1 MQKFCYTGAIILVV
15 REEPMSQLLYRLGQ
29 FATRRAWLVII
40 AWIAVFGLAGGLAA
54 VSGGKFTTAMTI
66 EGVPAQKTI
75 DKLQESFPSAS
86 RGSGQVIFHTANG
99 KPFTEAEKATI
110 AAALDNVDSMVDVN
124 ETINPFTTQAELNDK
139 RVELSDAPDK
149 IAAAQA
155 KIDKG
160 RQKIAD
166 GRAALKQAQIDLDK
180 GIVKLVANEKKLK
193 DGKKQL
199 AASERDARGMQEH
212 LQAQLSELEAQLA
225 QVQYAYDN
233 GLATADDLAAVQQGV
248 AQVEAGLS
256 QVNAGLAVIAAKK
269 IELAAGEEKIA
280 DAWWQVEV
288 GRQKITDGAA
298 KLNDAETKLND
309 GQAELDA
316 KAAELAPA
324 QTLIGAAK
332 DFRVVSTDGATAIG
346 TVLFDI
352 PITEVESAH
361 RNAVATELMSIAGG
375 NLKVE
380 VSQELLR
387 SLDSLLGPGE
397 IIGLLVAAV
406 TLFIMLGT
414 LIGAGLPVVG
424 ALIGVAISGS
434 ITFALSAIWEFT
446 STTPILGVML
456 GLAVGIDYALF
467 IVNRHRRQLK
477 SGMDVKDSIALATGT
492 SGNSVV
498 FAGLTVMIA
507 LAALNLTGIGFLG
520 IMGTMGAMSIVFAVV
535 IAVTLTPALLSR
547 IGLRI
552 LSRKERKA
560 RETHVARHEPEAIIS
575 VKPVLATK
583 RPWITVIATVL
594 VLGIASIPFGSIRL
608 GLPDGKSEAID
619 SAGYKSY
626 VLTAEA
632 FGEGVNGALVVVAES
647 PTAISADGEVSYE
660 ASIVSKLMSVENVEV
675 AVPGGLSEDRT
686 SVVFRVIPTE
696 GPNSESTANVVTDIR
711 ALDAEI
717 YEADGSRL
725 EVTGMAAINIDV
737 SKKLGEALPLY
748 LLTVIGLSL
757 ILMMLVFRS
766 IAVPV
771 IASLGFLLTVFAT
784 LGATVAVFQ
793 WGWLGQL
800 FDIHDPAPILSFLP
814 TILIGIL
821 FGLAMD
827 YQLFLA
833 SGMREAF
840 VHGNS
845 AKDAVNFGIH
855 LSRAVVVAAAIIMV
869 SVFGGFIFSH
879 TMMIRPVGFGLAVG
893 VLVDAFIV
901 RLMLVPAALTL
912 LGDKAWW
919 LPKWIDRI
927 LPDVDVEGS
936 KLG

>member
-1 MQKFCYTGAIILVV
+1 
-15 REEPMSQLLYRLGQ
+15 MSQLLYRLGQ
-29 FATRRAWLVII
+29 FATRRAWFVVIG
-40 AWIAVFGLAGGLAA
+40 WLAVLGISVGLALT
-54 VSGGKFTTAMTI
+54 SGGKFTSAMTI

-86 RGSGQVIFHTANG
+86 RGTGQVIFHTTDG
-99 KPFTEAEKATI
+99 KPFTEAEKAKI
-110 AAALDNVDSMVDVN
+110 AAVLTAVNAMTDVN
-124 ETINPFTTQAELNDK
+124 ETINPFTAQADLNDK
-139 RVELSDAPDK
+139 RNELAGAPDK

-155 KIDKG
+155 KIDQG
-160 RQKIAD
+160 RDKIKD
-166 GRAALKQAQIDLDK
+166 GRAQLKQAGIDLDK
-180 GIVKLVANEKKLK
+180 GIDKLVANEKKLK

-199 AASERDARGMQEH
+199 AAAESDALGTRAD
-212 LQAQLSELEAQLA
+212 LQSQLDALNIQLA
-225 QVQYAYDN
+225 QVQYAFEH
-233 GLATADDLAAVQQGV
+233 GMASADDVAAVEHGI
-248 AQVEAGLS
+248 AQLEAGLS
-256 QVNAGLAVIAAKK
+256 QVNAGLAVIDQKK
-269 IELAAGEEKIA
+269 AEIAAGEKAIRKG
-280 DAWWQVEV
+280 WWQIEV
-288 GRQKITDGAA
+288 GRKKLTDGAA
-298 KLNDAETKLND
+298 KLVDAETKLND
-309 GQAELDA
+309 GQAELDS
-316 KAAELAPA
+316 KSAELAPA
-324 QTLIGAAK
+324 QTLIDAAK
-332 DFRVVSTDGATAIG
+332 NFRIVSAHGSTAIG
-346 TVLFDI
+346 TILFDK
-352 PITEVESAH
+352 PITAVESAN
-361 RNAVATELMSIAGG
+361 RNAVAAKLMAVAGG
-375 NLKVE
+375 NLQVD
-380 VSQELLR
+380 VSQDLLR
-387 SLDSLLGPGE
+387 SLDSLMGPGE
-397 IIGLLVAAV
+397 IIGLVVAAV
-406 TLFIMLGT
+406 ALFIMLGT
-414 LIGAGLPVVG
+414 LIGAGLPVLG
-424 ALIGVAISGS
+424 ALIGVGISAT

-467 IVNRHRRQLK
+467 ILNRHRRQLK
-477 SGMDVKDSIALATGT
+477 SGMDVADSVALATGT

-520 IMGTMGAMSIVFAVV
+520 IMGTMGAMAIAFAVV

-552 LSRKERKA
+552 LSKKERAA
-560 RETHVARHEPEAIIS
+560 RTEHVARHEPEAVVS
-575 VKPVLATK
+575 VAPVLATK
-583 RPWITVIATVL
+583 RPWVTLVATVVL
-594 VLGIASIPFGSIRL
+594 LGIAAIPFGSIRL
-608 GLPDGKSEAID
+608 GLPDGKSEPLD

-626 VLTAEA
+626 TLTAEA

-647 PTAISADGEVSYE
+647 PTPISKDDEVTYE
-660 ASIVSKLMSVENVEV
+660 ANIASKLMAVDNVEV
-675 AVPGGLSEDRT
+675 AVPGGLSDDRT
-686 SVVFRVIPTE
+686 AVVFRVIPKE
-696 GPNSESTANVVTDIR
+696 GPNSISTAQVVTDIR
-711 ALDAEI
+711 ALDAVVN
-717 YEADGSRL
+717 EADGSHI

-748 LLTVIGLSL
+748 LVTVIGLSL

-793 WGWLGQL
+793 WGWMSQL

-840 VHGNS
+840 VHGKS
-845 AKDAVNFGIH
+845 AKDSVNFGIH
-855 LSRAVVVAAAIIMV
+855 LSRSVVVAAAIIMI

-893 VLVDAFIV
+893 VLIDAFVV

-919 LPKWIDRI
+919 LPKWLDRL
-927 LPDVDVEGS
+927 LPDVDVEGA
-936 KLG
+936 KLEGKLAH